1 MKNLYSV
8 FDSLNEEFAQPF
20 LCNNDNVAK
29 DMFIKDVKNIAKQN
43 LQKFEAPDIA
53 RYSLVKVASFD
64 VFSGMVSPIDPTI
77 IYDVNKDFDFS
88 IFDKQIDE
96 NDKSRG
102 LELQGGING

>member
-20 LCNNDNVAK
+20 LCNNDNIAK

-43 LQKFEAPDIA
+43 LQKFDEPDIK
-53 RYSLVKVASFD
+53 RYSLVKVGSFD
-64 VFSGMVSPIDPTI
+64 LGSGIISPIDPYI
-77 IYDVNKDFDFS
+77 VYDVSMDFDFS
-88 IFDKQIDE
+88 IFEKQIEE
-96 NDKSRG
+96 NNSSRG